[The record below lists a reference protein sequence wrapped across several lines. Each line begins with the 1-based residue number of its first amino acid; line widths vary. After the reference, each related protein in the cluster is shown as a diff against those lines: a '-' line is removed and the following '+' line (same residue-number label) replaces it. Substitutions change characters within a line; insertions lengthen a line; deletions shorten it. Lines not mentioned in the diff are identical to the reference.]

1 MEFENLNYNFE
12 ITKTEIEPGTVIAH
26 TDMGDGDPVVFLHG
40 LGSYIP
46 AWNKN
51 LDFLSKHF
59 RCIAV
64 DLPGY
69 GKSSKILHPATM
81 EYYAAVIIDLMKIL
95 GYDQFTVC
103 GHSMGGVIAL
113 KLAIDHPDKINKM
126 VLVAPGGAE
135 TYTDDEKL
143 LIESYLNAD
152 KIISNNDPQIANN
165 VRVNFYRFPH
175 DAQFMIDD
183 RIAIRNSPEFL
194 LHATIIARSAL
205 GVINSDVPYRLGEVR
220 TPTLGLFGEGDKL
233 IPNTFVHPTLTPAD
247 IIETFRSKIPNITI
261 NTYHE
266 TGHFIQFEQ
275 PYSFNSDFLKFM
287 MQ

>member
-1 MEFENLNYNFE
+1 MEFENLNYKFE
-12 ITKTEIEPGTVIAH
+12 ITKTEIEAGTVIAH
-26 TDMGDGDPVVFLHG
+26 TDMGDGEPVVFLHG

-81 EYYAAVIIDLMKIL
+81 DYYASVIIELMKIL
-95 GYDQFTVC
+95 GYDKFTVC

-113 KLAIDHPDKINKM
+113 KLAIDHSDKINKM

-135 TYTDDEKL
+135 TYSDDEKL

-152 KIISNNDPQIANN
+152 KIISNNEQQIANN
-165 VRVNFYRFPH
+165 VKVNFQNFPL

-183 RIAIRNSPEFL
+183 RTAIRNSSEFR

-205 GVINSDVPYRLGEVR
+205 GVINSDVPYRLDAIR
-220 TPTLGLFGEGDKL
+220 TPALGIFGEHDKL
-233 IPNTFVHPTLTPAD
+233 IPNTFVHPWLTPKD
-247 IIETFRSKIPNITI
+247 IIETFRSRISNFTI
-261 NTYHE
+261 KTYDE

-275 PYSFNSDFLKFM
+275 PEYFNRDVLEFIL
-287 MQ
+287 Q